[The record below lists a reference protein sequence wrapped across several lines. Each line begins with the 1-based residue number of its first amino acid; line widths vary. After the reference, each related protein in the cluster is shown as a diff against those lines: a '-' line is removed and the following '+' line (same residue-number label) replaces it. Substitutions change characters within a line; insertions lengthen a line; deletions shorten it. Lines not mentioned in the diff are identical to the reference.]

1 MPSYIEQISS
11 LSPKIWYRFNET
23 AGTPVNSG
31 SLQSTTGN
39 PGFVDL
45 LLNEQT
51 DVDGRAVY
59 FNGSSSYGSLP
70 SFPQFSL
77 FNDRSFTIEC
87 WIKVLEADTNRST
100 PLQIFAIKSEGS
112 PHKDISL
119 VVGGTTANR
128 GKVIQD
134 STWNGGAQQISP
146 MRVDDGKWHH
156 VAVSVNTQY
165 WFLYVDGIA
174 QSAIIPGN
182 LDASFNFDQSSRN
195 MIGSGWLGISRTTRG
210 NFFKGR
216 IDEFAIYDRQLTDAE
231 LLANFNTGASV
242 TFADT
247 AGTASATSVIPT
259 WSTETILVASPMTAS
274 ATSGDH
280 YNSTVTFPTLLDN
293 YMSTLTLE
301 FWHKFNSIG
310 FVENFGT
317 GLQSAFA
324 NPGQP
329 LNNVV
334 GGIQGTGSYAF
345 ETDDKLA
352 AISTTGTGAGTS
364 YYATALNDENFTIG
378 FWTKKLTPELIKF
391 VNGYVVSN
399 QSTGDRVT
407 FSYNANGGITFLIR
421 ANNSDHSVASTT
433 DITDGQY
440 HFVAGRLASDTME
453 LFIDGVS
460 IGTTTMN
467 HNITL
472 DRFDFQGTGTTDAIS
487 ISQFFLSTS
496 ASVTS
501 TEITNIYNAGIP
513 TFLQASAYF
522 PEPRLSFASAFNNY
536 IESKSP
542 IAAFRMDEAAALPQ
556 NYGSAVIVMQSLVD
570 PVGYTQNE
578 ISLNNTGFNFTKP
591 NQGLAGFYALSAGTL
606 STNNVATFGVL
617 FKLDNK
623 AETHDL
629 GGFGGVNTVASS
641 GNGIQLQILT
651 STGYIRVL
659 SGNGNSTTTNFDG
672 NVDYA
677 DSNWHLAIAV
687 QEASSLKVYVDGK
700 LHINQTRSTTFTDNG
715 AIGIGRRPI
724 FGNSSTTSINK
735 RIDEIFALSTALTAQ
750 EAFEAYQAL
759 RLEMETT
766 ATASLP
772 MPTNIA
778 GTGTIQS
785 VDEATSS
792 ALFMMPTFITD
803 QILDAAP
810 GTSSGL
816 FLLPNFA
823 GNVVI
828 DANYGSTAFEA
839 SALFHDPQYNIGDGH
854 SADHM
859 NASALMVHPISTG
872 GGTIA
877 VPTATALDA
886 TFVMPGIVTIKG
898 ARVLADSMNSN
909 AIFPLP
915 PAYLQLSDDDWYVR
929 LYGAHFD
936 GAREPIQGTIGN
948 LPNQPS
954 TSVIS
959 GGFLTF
965 FDDVTLDITPTTTVN
980 TIESEL
986 GQFAFVE
993 PDEYSFDDN
1002 GDLIPLDTAGNLS
1015 RATATRQSNTPQAIL
1030 STGLYDPYQRKAV
1043 RVNNIEFP
1051 FPGTSRN
1058 WSERPYNI
1066 EFSIKTNKSD
1076 QILTHGFW
1084 SSYLYNSR
1092 KIGVIGLY
1100 DGQIYLAEDSFT
1112 PSSFTFRE
1120 GISGSITAPHPKNFI
1135 NRAQYMLG
1143 RKNIAD
1149 GNWHHVIIQQGWRS
1163 DNLRTQ
1169 IWIDGQ
1175 LDRQLITVGGGIPGF
1190 DGTNTIRPY
1199 ILGFNSNDELLNSDF
1214 ETSAWN
1220 FYPGRFLDT
1229 RNISLNY
1236 TAYQKSKPI
1245 KVKPMTAT
1253 ANATQD
1259 HLAQGNRSRALLLYW
1274 WPKESGG
1281 TIYYQSN
1288 QGYLSTFDSSVT
1300 TKDSKFTP
1308 PQDFQGWDIFPVS
1321 VIGDFKG
1328 SDSDIVKETTLIVND
1343 AYRNEITGA
1352 RRYLDIV
1359 KDLDLTQIDAIFF
1372 ANYPEDSQDLDSFIR
1387 EEYADEYFQ
1396 LKEVA
1401 LYEDF
1406 LKSLRA
1412 AVDKGLSLFVT
1423 NERLALDL
1431 KIINKAETV
1440 PIFNELV
1447 DNDIDFS
1454 DFRAPI
1460 LTGRTAF
1467 NEGLNKF
1474 IYNEPADANDTI
1486 QPVSGNQS
1494 AAYWHD
1500 TFNNMRHR
1508 VVNTEM
1514 FLTDD
1519 ASYIHTDQANY
1530 QHSDTVDFGGVDRH
1544 YNKFEYKMN
1553 GLQPGDEF
1561 IFGNFRDKTYLGNSR
1576 PRQTNSIRAIKFEDV
1591 NAGKIITAQPLN
1603 YWKKNTLTPNPYA
1616 NYAHSIAINENDV
1629 LDGRPV
1635 GGKIFVCFSE
1645 VFWDRTDEY
1654 FKVDLNQDY
1663 WINIAFDNGI
1673 ITEAQR
1679 NQLKGP
1685 SSIAYLGADSP
1696 VESEYTRTKK
1706 YWSYSGDYNF
1716 TQQLSNDAYAGILG
1730 LLFDDDSRI
1739 ERVSSTRKGLPNAT
1753 RARDKLGR
1761 FASGSGVGSG
1771 GGLPFAQFITG
1782 HGSPTMNVYVPNL
1795 LTRAFWWLSDRIRP
1809 TGLVYRSE
1817 AMTAN
1822 SAMPNGL
1829 ARPDKAI
1836 SINAE
1841 AMISNANI
1849 GNVLQSTLKSVSNL
1863 SLPMIAT
1870 ARIVELGKNI
1880 LALPMIAVSSD
1891 LTHGVVTFGE
1901 DPVILKIHNIEPVL
1915 YIRGAKTT

>member
-1 MPSYIEQISS
+1 MPSYIEQVSS

-45 LLNEQT
+45 LLNEQS

-70 SFPQFSL
+70 SFPEFSL
-77 FNDRSFTIEC
+77 FNDRSFTVEC

-100 PLQIFAIKSEGS
+100 PLEIFRLQSPTS
-112 PHKDISL
+112 PHKEISL
-119 VVGGTTANR
+119 VVGGNTANR
-128 GKVIQD
+128 GKLVQD
-134 STWNGGAQQISP
+134 STWNAGAQMIAP
-146 MRVDDGKWHH
+146 TRVDDGKWHH

-165 WFLYVDGIA
+165 WFLYLDGIA

-182 LDASFNFDQSSRN
+182 LDASFNFDQSTRN
-195 MIGSGWLGISRTTRG
+195 MIGSGWTGISRTTRT

-247 AGTASATSVIPT
+247 AGTASATSVTPT
-259 WSTETILVASPMTAS
+259 WSVETVLVASPMTAS
-274 ATSGDH
+274 AASGDH
-280 YNSTVTFPTLLDN
+280 YNSTVYFPTLLDL
-293 YMSTLTLE
+293 YMSTLTLQSW
-301 FWHKFNSIG
+301 FKFDKYKTLTNY
-310 FVENFGT
+310 GT
-317 GLQSAFA
+317 EPTRASVWAAGATN
-324 NPGQP
+324 NPT
-329 LNNVV
+329 
-334 GGIQGTGSYAF
+334 GGVQGSGELKMDQTSQ
-345 ETDDKLA
+345 
-352 AISTTGTGAGTS
+352 AIFQQTALTTGEVAL
-364 YYATALNDENFTIG
+364 LNDEDFTIG
-378 FWTKKLTPELIKF
+378 FWTKKLAKPT
-391 VNGYVVSN
+391 SN
-399 QSTGDRVT
+399 NAFIMSAAKSGVT
-407 FSYNANGGITFLIR
+407 DLLNFSYNTDGGITFNITH
-421 ANNSDHSVASTT
+421 SGTDHTIASST
-433 DITDGQY
+433 DITDGEW
-440 HFVAGRLASDTME
+440 HFVVGKLSSNTMQ
-453 LFIDGVS
+453 LWVDGTS
-460 IGTTTMN
+460 IGTTAMN
-467 HNITL
+467 HNLSL
-472 DRFDFQGTGTTDAIS
+472 DFFQFDGSGSTDILS
-487 ISQFFLSTS
+487 VSQFFIATAS
-496 ASVTS
+496 AIGT
-501 TEITNIYNAGIP
+501 TEINNIWDYGTP
-513 TFLQASAYF
+513 SVLQGAAF
-522 PEPRLSFASAFNNY
+522 MPEPVVRFNSAFNNY
-536 IESKSP
+536 IESKNP
-542 IAAFRMDEAAALPQ
+542 VMDYRLDEGSGDPK
-556 NYGSAVIVMQSLVD
+556 NYGSAEISLT
-570 PVGYTQNE
+570 PFLSPKGYTQGE
-578 ISLNNTGFNFTKP
+578 VSLNTKAFKFTSRD
-591 NQGLAGFYALSAGTL
+591 QTVRGSYSFAAGTF
-606 STNNVATFGVL
+606 STDDICTIGVL
-617 FKLDNK
+617 FKN
-623 AETHDL
+623 ANATNQQ
-629 GGFGGVNTVASS
+629 GIVGFGGRNTSGLD
-641 GNGIQLQILT
+641 GNGFSLQMLAT
-651 STGYIRVL
+651 SGYLRIIA
-659 SGNGNSTTTNFDG
+659 GNGNNTVSTYTGTTNYSD
-672 NVDYA
+672 NK
-677 DSNWHLAIAV
+677 WHLATIV
-687 QEASSLKVYVDGK
+687 KSASTVKLYIDGK
-700 LHINQTRSTTFTDNG
+700 EHITASNSTAMTDNG
-715 AIGIGRRPI
+715 EFIIAGVAGIQAGA
-724 FGNSSTTSINK
+724 SSRDTL
-735 RIDEIFALSTALTAQ
+735 IDEVFVTNTAFTAQ
-750 EAFEAYQAL
+750 EAFEAWQSL
-759 RLEMETT
+759 RLEMDTN

-810 GTSSGL
+810 GTASGL
-816 FLLPNFA
+816 FLLPNFG

-839 SALFHDPQYNIGDGH
+839 SALFHNPQANIGEVH
-854 SADHM
+854 FADHLD
-859 NASALMVHPISTG
+859 ATALMVHPISTG

-898 ARVLADSMNSN
+898 ARVFANSMNSN
-909 AIFPLP
+909 AILPLP

-936 GAREPIQGTIGN
+936 GARESIQGTIGN

-965 FDDVTLDITPTTTVN
+965 FDDVTSDITPTTTVN

-1002 GDLIPLDTAGNLS
+1002 GDLIPLDTTGNLS

-1066 EFSIKTNKSD
+1066 EFSIKTTKSD

-1100 DGQIYLAEDSFT
+1100 DGQIYLTEDSFT

-1274 WPKESGG
+1274 WPKESDG
-1281 TIYYQSN
+1281 TIYYPSRISN

-1321 VIGDFKG
+1321 VVGDFKG
-1328 SDSDIVKETTLIVND
+1328 NDSDIVKQSTLIVND

-1372 ANYPEDSQDLDSFIR
+1372 ANYPEDSEDLDSFIR

-1431 KIINKAETV
+1431 KIINKAETI

-1447 DNDIDFS
+1447 NNDTDFS

-1460 LTGRTAF
+1460 LTGRTTF
-1467 NEGLNKF
+1467 DEGLNKF
-1474 IYNEPADANDTI
+1474 IYNGPDDANDPV
-1486 QPVSGNQS
+1486 QPVSGGQS
-1494 AAYWHD
+1494 AAYWQD

-1530 QHSDTVDFGGVDRH
+1530 QHSDTIDFGGVNRH
-1544 YNKFEYKMN
+1544 YNRFEYKMN

-1576 PRQTNSIRAIKFEDV
+1576 PRQTNSIRAIPFQDV

-1654 FKVDLNQDY
+1654 FQVDLNQDY
-1663 WINIAFDNGI
+1663 WINIAFNNGL

-1679 NQLKGP
+1679 DQLKGP
-1685 SSIAYLGADSP
+1685 SSLAYLGTDSP

-1706 YWSYSGDYNF
+1706 YWSYNGDYNF
-1716 TQQLSNDAYAGILG
+1716 SQQLSSDAYSGILG
-1730 LLFDDDSRI
+1730 LLFDDDNRI
-1739 ERVSSTRKGLPNAT
+1739 ERVSSTRKGLPSAT
-1753 RARDKLGR
+1753 RARDRLGR

-1849 GNVLQSTLKSVSNL
+1849 GNVFQSTLKSVSNL

-1901 DPVILKIHNIEPVL
+1901 DPIILKIHNIEPVL